1 MMDPLYLIL
10 SVPALLLS
18 MIFSAKVKSTF
29 AKYAK
34 VAASCGM
41 NGAEAAA
48 TMLARAGVN
57 DVMIRKTAGVLTDH
71 YNPADNTLNLSA
83 DVYEGRSLAS
93 LGVACH
99 EAGHA
104 LQKATGYR
112 WMGVRSA
119 LVPAANLGSKFSYV
133 VFAIGLAMVAA
144 NPADPA
150 AGAAAAGAAAS
161 GTAGLGWLLVKAGIV
176 LFTGAVAFSLV
187 TLPVEW
193 DASARAK
200 RQLVACGMLSPEEE
214 SGAASVLNAAFMTY
228 VAAAVSSLMT
238 LLYFLLRSGLLGG
251 GRRR

>member
-10 SVPALLLS
+10 SLPALLLS
-18 MIFSAKVKSTF
+18 MIFSARVKSTF
-29 AKYAK
+29 AKYSK
-34 VAASCGM
+34 VGAASGM
-41 NGAEAAA
+41 TGAEAAA
-48 TMLARAGVN
+48 TMLARSGVN
-57 DVMIRKTAGVLTDH
+57 DVMIRKISGVLTDH
-71 YNPADNTLNLSA
+71 YNPADNTLNLSPE
-83 DVYEGRSLAS
+83 VYEGRSLSS

-119 LVPAANLGSKFSYV
+119 LVPAANLGSRFSYV

-144 NPADPA
+144 TPANPATGAVA
-150 AGAAAAGAAAS
+150 ATGQ
-161 GTAGLGWLLVKAGIV
+161 AGLGWLLVKAGIV
-176 LFTGAVAFSLV
+176 LFTGAVAFSVV

-200 RQLVACGMLSPEEE
+200 RQLVSCGLISPEEE
-214 SGAASVLNAAFMTY
+214 RGAAAVLNAAFMTY
-228 VAAAVSSLMT
+228 IAAAVSSLMT

-251 GRRR
+251 RRR